1 MKKSISLLIAIVFAG
16 VSGCYFFSKTA
27 AKGTFEY
34 DLKFLQKYHP
44 NLVVLEDANATSKLI
59 IVPDYQARVMTSTSS
74 GNNGISYGWINH
86 ELIASGRLQAHINA
100 FGGEDRFWL
109 GPEGGQFSIFFKKGV
124 GFTLDNWQVPPSLDT
139 EAFKV
144 ERVKKDEAVF
154 SKKIML
160 ENYSGTPFSIQVQRT
175 IRILPKTKVE
185 SLLELSIAP
194 EVEFVAYETDNVV
207 RNISNQNWDKN
218 SGLLSVW
225 ILGMLNASE
234 NTTIIAPY
242 REGNETTHGKIV
254 TKDYF
259 GDIPQERLKIG
270 PKAITLKADA
280 NFRSKIGLSPLRAL
294 PVIGSYDAEN
304 NVLTIVQYSM
314 DTTQTAY
321 VNSKWEIQQQP
332 FAGDVVNA
340 YNDGPVNG
348 KQLGRFYELES
359 SSPAIA
365 LAKGESVRH
374 IHRTMHFKANKKQLN
389 SIAEKLLGIGI
400 QM

>member
-1 MKKSISLLIAIVFAG
+1 MKKVFSVLIVLIFMG
-16 VSGCYFFSKTA
+16 SGWYYFTKTP
-27 AKGTFEY
+27 KQGTFEY
-34 DLKFLQKYHP
+34 DLKFLQKYHS
-44 NLVVLEDANATSKLI
+44 NLVVLENAEATSKLI
-59 IVPDYQARVMTSTSS
+59 IAPDYQARVMTSTSA
-74 GNNGISYGWINH
+74 GNKGISYGWINH
-86 ELIASGRLQAHINA
+86 ELIASGKLQAHINA

-124 GFTLDNWQVPPSLDT
+124 GFSLDNWQVPPSLDT

-144 ERVKKDEAVF
+144 ERVNKSEAVF

-160 ENYSGTPFSIQVQRT
+160 ENYSATPFSIQVQRT
-175 IRILPKTKVE
+175 IRLLSKTKVD
-185 SLLELSIAP
+185 SLLGFVTAP

-207 RNISNQNWDKN
+207 RNISNINWDKN
-218 SGLLSVW
+218 TGLLSVW
-225 ILGMLNASE
+225 ILGMLNAND

-242 REGNETTHGKIV
+242 RQGDESTHGKIV

-280 NFRSKIGLSPLRAL
+280 NFRSKIGLSPKRAL

-321 VNSKWEIQQQP
+321 VNSKWEIQQHP

-365 LAKGESVRH
+365 LALGESVRH
-374 IHRTMHFKANKKQLN
+374 IHRTMHFKANKKQLYI
-389 SIAEKLLGIGI
+389 IAEKLLGVGI
-400 QM
+400 